1 MNILVVSRCP
11 PWPLHFG
18 DRLIPGHL
26 LPALRERGHR
36 CDLLAFHQEPID
48 PEVRSRSEAMCDWF
62 EAIPERPR
70 TGLQY
75 LARLARPY
83 PRRAEHAWNPAMW
96 RAIERRI
103 RARRY
108 DIAHLFGGIQV
119 YEYRHALATLP
130 AIIVPYES
138 HALRLERAVHDSPST
153 RERLRLRGAWLGA
166 RIYERIICRG
176 FERVVVL
183 GDADRD
189 ALRRASRHS
198 RIEVI
203 PNGVDVA
210 ETARAGREP
219 LMIFV
224 GNFSYEPNARA
235 ASILVDAVL
244 PRVRQQVPDARALLV
259 GPSPSDHLL
268 AAARGGAVDVTG
280 WVPDVDPWL
289 ARAAVCVAPLTQGAG
304 IKNKILEAM
313 AAGLP
318 VVTTPV
324 GCEGIAAV
332 DGEQVLIASSVDDLA
347 ALTVR
352 VLRDPALGRRIGD
365 AARAFVRRHHGW
377 TDVAARYEALY
388 QDVLAETT
396 RQASPGDPRLASSR

>member
-18 DRLIPGHL
+18 DRLILGHL

-36 CDLLAFHQEPID
+36 CDLLAFHQEPLD
-48 PEVRSRSEAMCDWF
+48 PEVRSRSETMCDWF
-62 EAIPERPR
+62 EAIPERRR

-83 PRRAEHAWNPAMW
+83 PRRAAHAWNPAMW

-103 RARRY
+103 RERRY
-108 DIAHLFGGIQV
+108 DIAHMFGGIQV
-119 YEYRHALATLP
+119 YEYRRALAALP

-138 HALRLERAVHDSPST
+138 HALRLERAARDASSR

-166 RIYERIICRG
+166 RVYERIICRG

-189 ALRRASRHS
+189 ALRRASPGS
-198 RIEVI
+198 RVEVI
-203 PNGVDVA
+203 PNGVDPV
-210 ETARAGREP
+210 EPGRAGREP
-219 LMIFV
+219 LLVFV
-224 GNFSYEPNARA
+224 GNLAYEPNARA
-235 ASILVDAVL
+235 ASILVEEVL
-244 PRVRQQVPDARALLV
+244 PRVRQQVPDARAVLV

-268 AAARGGAVDVTG
+268 AAARGGAVEVTG
-280 WVPDVDPWL
+280 WVSDVNPWL

-324 GCEGIAAV
+324 GGEGIAAV
-332 DGEQVLIASSVDDLA
+332 DGEQVLIASGADGLA

-352 VLRDPALGRRIGD
+352 VLRDPAFGRRIGD
-365 AARAFVRRHHGW
+365 AARAFVRRHHAW

-388 QDVLAETT
+388 QDVLGQRAVT
-396 RQASPGDPRLASSR
+396 